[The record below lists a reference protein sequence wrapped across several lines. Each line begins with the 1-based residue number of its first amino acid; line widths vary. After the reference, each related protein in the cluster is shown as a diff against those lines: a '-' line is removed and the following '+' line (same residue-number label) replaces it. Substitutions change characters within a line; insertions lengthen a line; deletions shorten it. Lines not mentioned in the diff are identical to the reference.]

1 MKFSMFSQPPTPT
14 PRNSTSVPGPVPVTM
29 RLPETRSQ
37 PGAGGGAMI
46 RSGGKFSWFCTV
58 SPFRRP
64 AAEVSHM
71 TLLDR
76 TGERN

>member
-1 MKFSMFSQPPTPT
+1 MFRQPPTPT
-14 PRNSTSVPGPVPVTM
+14 PRSSTSVPGPAPSAPVTM

-46 RSGGKFSWFCTV
+46 RSGEKFSWFCTV

-64 AAEVSHM
+64 RCGGFPHDP
-71 TLLDR
+71 T
-76 TGERN
+76 